1 MKEEAKTRLTRR
13 HVSHLAVRLT
23 KMPLDKVADPRNGE
37 TTWPFRTLLTAPIV
51 GLAAGCKGLGE
62 VEELTAWLGSGARQ
76 VLGLKSRV
84 PDTTMR
90 DLLVQLEPSEVRKL
104 NYGFIRAA
112 LRAKQLNHDMPLRA
126 VSMDGK
132 ATSTWLHDPADA
144 PVQYGQRQG
153 GHAVVRT
160 ITSCLATVPGR
171 PCLDA
176 HPVPPETNEMGAFV
190 PALDAL
196 LRAYRRSL
204 FDVVMYDSGACS
216 QANATAVV
224 DRLLDYVFCLKE
236 NQPDLLE
243 EARRVLSHL
252 PLETAQATASDL
264 DGGDIVTWWAWVTDE
279 LARWPNWSHLNA
291 VVRIHKVKTDKD
303 GNVLSTED
311 RYYVSSLAT
320 TRLTPRGW
328 LDLIRR
334 RWSVE
339 NQNHMIWD
347 TVLSEDRRPWILLP
361 SGMVVVM
368 LLRRLAFNLL
378 TLFRSVTL
386 RSERN
391 RSQSWTRLLR
401 DIHRALVRAT
411 VDVMAGVRRR
421 KAVGI

>member
-1 MKEEAKTRLTRR
+1 MQEEAKMRLTRR
-13 HVSHLAVRLT
+13 HVSHLAARLSR
-23 KMPLDKVADPRNGE
+23 MPLDKVADPRKGE
-37 TTWPFRTLLTAPIV
+37 TKWPIRALLTAPMV
-51 GLAAGCKGLGE
+51 GMAAGCKGLGE
-62 VEELTAWLGSGARQ
+62 VEELSAWLGSGARQ
-76 VLGLKSRV
+76 HLGLKSRV

-90 DLLVQLEPSEVRKL
+90 DLLVQLDPNEVRKL
-104 NYGFIRAA
+104 NYALIRAA
-112 LRAKQLNHDMPLRA
+112 RRAKQLDHDMPVRA

-132 ATSTWLHDPADA
+132 ATSTWLFDPPDA
-144 PVQYGQRQG
+144 PVQYGQQQG
-153 GHAVVRT
+153 GYAVVRT

-190 PALDAL
+190 AALDAL
-196 LRAYRRSL
+196 LSAYGCSL

-216 QANATAVV
+216 QANATAVI
-224 DRLLDYVFCLKE
+224 DRLLDYLFCLKE
-236 NQPDLLE
+236 NQPALLE
-243 EARRVLSHL
+243 EARRVLGDL
-252 PLETAQATASDL
+252 PLETAQATETDI

-279 LARWPNWSHLNA
+279 LAGWPDWPHLNT

-311 RYYVSSLAT
+311 RYYVSSLAA
-320 TRLTPRGW
+320 TRLTPREW

-339 NQNHMIWD
+339 NQCHMIWD
-347 TVLSEDRRPWILLP
+347 TVMSEDKRPWILRP

-368 LLRRLAFNLL
+368 LLRRLVYNLL
-378 TLFRSVTL
+378 TLYRTVTL

-401 DIHRALVRAT
+401 DINRALLRAT
-411 VDVMAGVRRR
+411 AEMMAGVRRR
-421 KAVGI
+421 KAIGI